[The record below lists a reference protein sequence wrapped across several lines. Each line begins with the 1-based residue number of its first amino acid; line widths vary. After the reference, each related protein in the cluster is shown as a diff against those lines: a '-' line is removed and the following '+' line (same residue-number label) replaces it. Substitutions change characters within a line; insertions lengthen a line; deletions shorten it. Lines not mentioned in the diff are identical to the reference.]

1 MSLKNSPIYL
11 VLIAFCGLLVSCDL
25 IKMKENPGISNQSTE
40 EVAIARVHN
49 LFLYPSDLEGVI
61 PKGST
66 AADSANIVERY
77 IKSWVRKQLL
87 MHEAA
92 SNINFDEAEI
102 ERKIMDYRYALMAYE
117 FEKLY
122 VNRELD
128 TEISEEEIRKYYDE
142 NIDNFQLKQNI
153 VRAHFVKLPKNAPK
167 LARFRKL
174 WVSTKEKEI
183 EELRSYIYRFA
194 LASSMDE
201 SSWFNFEDVVR
212 NSPYISVPN
221 KVQFLKANSQ
231 SESEDEEFIYFLKI
245 FEYKIVDEIPPM
257 DFVRDQIQSVILNK
271 RRVALSQQLEQKVY
285 DKALRNK
292 DFEIFN

>member
-11 VLIAFCGLLVSCDL
+11 VLIAFCGFLVSCDL

>member
-271 RRVALSQQLEQKVY
+271 RRVALSQQLEQKVF

>member
-11 VLIAFCGLLVSCDL
+11 LLIAFCGFFVSCDL

-128 TEISEEEIRKYYDE
+128 TEISEEEIRKYYDD